1 MKEVG
6 KASFQTVYY
15 WTGIDYRNKLLNKS
29 TLWTFCLNR
38 GNMYLLRNYI
48 FAKCDYCRTI
58 FCDMAKKFRCS
69 KKNFYPINS
78 IFVHSIIRFR
88 KTYFLVYSCTACIIR
103 FRKTCFLCDLVRKRL
118 ILEHFC
124 HEYHNLVRGSV
135 WNSSRFKLVVKNL
148 QRNFVKSTITL
159 SNKRVSYVNIVNQ
172 HSKTCR
178 RCHQSEWNIK
188 QKRNETD

>member
-15 WTGIDYRNKLLNKS
+15 WTGIDCRNKLLNKS

-69 KKNFYPINS
+69 KNNFYPINS

-88 KTYFLVYSCTACIIR
+88 KT
-103 FRKTCFLCDLVRKRL
+103 CFWCDLVRKRL
-118 ILEHFC
+118 ILEHFY

-148 QRNFVKSTITL
+148 QRNFLKSTITL

-178 RCHQSEWNIK
+178 RCHQSKWNIK